1 MATLVPRYTAAEIRR
16 FPDDRVRY
24 EVIRGDLFVTPAPGT
39 SHQRAI
45 VELVVRLHSYL
56 TTHRLGE
63 ALAAPFEVQFAAD
76 SAVQPDVI
84 ALLDRD
90 KPRLTRKRLYGSPP
104 PALVIEIVSHSSRR
118 TDRLQKR
125 QLYQDAGVPE
135 YWIVD
140 VDQRQVERWQLGNNR
155 AEIVTGRLVW
165 QPDPALHP
173 LEIDLPALFDIINR

>member
-24 EVIRGDLFVTPAPGT
+24 EVIRGELFVTPAPRRP
-39 SHQRAI
+39 HQRA
-45 VELVVRLHSYL
+45 VLELAMQLQQYVRA
-56 TTHRLGE
+56 HRVGE
-63 ALAAPFEVQFAAD
+63 VLPAPFEVELATD
-76 SAVQPDVI
+76 SAVQPDVLV
-84 ALLDRD
+84 LLDRD
-90 KPRLTRKRLYGSPP
+90 QPQLTEERLYGP
-104 PALVIEIVSHSSRR
+104 PALVVEIVSHSSRR

-125 QLYQDAGVPE
+125 ELYRDYRVPE

-155 AEIVTGRLVW
+155 AEIVTGKLVW